1 MNTQITLARACAC
14 LLLATAGAHAHA
26 QQTSA
31 AAANPQAAV
40 PATRYQSA
48 LGKQPEAAPTSS
60 PDQNWV
66 AGNETVAATNSMS
79 LTMKMRGQA
88 SDPHAGHAM
97 PGMVMDKKDSPAMCA
112 PGGGAAA
119 GDGKGMQCMSGG
131 EAGKGK
137 MACCEN
143 GCSSC
148 CCKDMMMKKKETS

>member
-14 LLLATAGAHAHA
+14 LLLSMAGAHAHA
-26 QQTSA
+26 QQTPA
-31 AAANPQAAV
+31 AAADPQAAV

-88 SDPHAGHAM
+88 SDPHAGHTM
-97 PGMVMDKKDSPAMCA
+97 PGMAMDKKDSPAMCA
-112 PGGGAAA
+112 PGGAGA
-119 GDGKGMQCMSGG
+119 GD
-131 EAGKGK
+131 GK
-137 MACCEN
+137 MACCES

-148 CCKDMMMKKKETS
+148 CCKDMMKKKETS